1 MQLKNI
7 KFKMPKRKALITLC
21 VVLSVVL
28 VILIAVTAYAESL
41 LGLINRN
48 TNEEMISQSE
58 YDANYHETENN
69 LDFTGPTMDAGDVQW
84 DGDVSVLLGKEDGI
98 VNIMLIGQD
107 RRPGE
112 GRARSDSMILC
123 TINKEAKTLTFTSF
137 LRDLYVQI
145 PGYRDNR
152 INASYAIGGMK
163 LLDATVEK
171 NFGVHIDGNV
181 EIDFAGFY
189 KAIDSM
195 GGLEME
201 LTGDEAWYLNKR
213 GNWDYN
219 DATAGTW
226 NLKKGVNLL
235 TGEQL
240 FAYSRIRDL
249 DSDFGRTNRQ
259 RKVLSTLLE
268 SVKDMNIKELNKLLE
283 LMLPLVTTDLGNS
296 DIMGY
301 AMAMF
306 PMISDMKVNSVQIPA
321 DGTYQFAMIDG
332 MSVLVP
338 DLDEN
343 REVLK
348 KAIGSVK

>member
-1 MQLKNI
+1 MQLKDI
-7 KFKMPKRKALITLC
+7 KFKMPKRKVLITLC
-21 VVLSVVL
+21 IVLAVVLA
-28 VILIAVTAYAESL
+28 ILIAVTAYAESR
-41 LGLINRN
+41 LGLINRSDHDDPL
-48 TNEEMISQSE
+48 SQSE
-58 YDANYHETENN
+58 YDANYHETEFIP
-69 LDFTGPTMDAGDVQW
+69 DYTGPTMDAGDVTW
-84 DGDVSVLLGKEDGI
+84 DDDVSDLLGDEDGI
-98 VNIMLIGQD
+98 INILLIGQD

-163 LLDATVEK
+163 LLDATIEK

-181 EIDFAGFY
+181 EIDFSGFY
-189 KAIDSM
+189 KAIDTL

-201 LTGDEAWYLNKR
+201 LTSDEAWYLNKR

-219 DATAGTW
+219 DASAGTW
-226 NLKKGVNLL
+226 HLREGINRL

-259 RKVLSTLLE
+259 RKVLNTLLE
-268 SVKDMNIKELNKLLE
+268 LVKEMNIKEFDDLLE
-283 LMLPLVTTDLGNS
+283 LMLPLVTTDMSNAQIISTALS
-296 DIMGY
+296 
-301 AMAMF
+301 MF
-306 PMISDMKVNSVQIPA
+306 PLLSDMKVNSVQIPA
-321 DGTYQFAMIDG
+321 DNAYKMTMIDG
-332 MSVLVP
+332 MSVLLP
-338 DLDEN
+338 DLDKN

-348 KAIGSVK
+348 QAIGNVR